1 MSSKERSEGDDTA
14 SSDDRDETHPVER
27 GIEEL
32 EAGETAD
39 PEDVLE
45 QLE

>member
-1 MSSKERSEGDDTA
+1 MSSKERSEGDDA
-14 SSDDRDETHPVER
+14 APSDGEDERHPVER

-39 PEDVLE
+39 PEDILE
-45 QLE
+45 RLE